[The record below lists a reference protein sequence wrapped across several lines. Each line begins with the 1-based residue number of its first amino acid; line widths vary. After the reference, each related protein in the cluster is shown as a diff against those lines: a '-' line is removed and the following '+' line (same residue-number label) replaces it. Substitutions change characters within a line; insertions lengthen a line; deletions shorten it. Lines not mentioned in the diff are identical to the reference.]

1 MPSGITEETAEPG
14 QEGRGE
20 EKVRTAA
27 SQWYYSRETS
37 RSYTNSLIKCQQ
49 IYPGEQHYTTQG
61 YLQEWLK
68 YTTLAP
74 VQLHHAA

>member
-49 IYPGEQHYTTQG
+49 IYPGEQH
-61 YLQEWLK
+61 
-68 YTTLAP
+68 
-74 VQLHHAA
+74 